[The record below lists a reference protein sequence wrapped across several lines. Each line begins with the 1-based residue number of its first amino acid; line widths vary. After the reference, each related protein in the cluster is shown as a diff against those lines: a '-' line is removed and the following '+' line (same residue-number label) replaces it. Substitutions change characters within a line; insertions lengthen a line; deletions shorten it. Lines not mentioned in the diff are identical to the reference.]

1 MYGPPESGGEFLL
14 ICLCFIGLIANRY
27 PVVKP
32 DTFGYIGEA
41 IEAARLAPAFLCRQ
55 CPLDQAQQGIPRH
68 AVLGPTRAM
77 PNGGKARFDRVG
89 GPNIAFLFNSWK
101 FIYN

>member
-1 MYGPPESGGEFLL
+1 VYGPPESGGEFLL

-55 CPLDQAQQGIPRH
+55 CPLDQAQQWYS
-68 AVLGPTRAM
+68 ATRRSWSDSCDAEWWQSSIRS
-77 PNGGKARFDRVG
+77 GGWSEYSF
-89 GPNIAFLFNSWK
+89 PF
-101 FIYN
+101 